1 MTADDLTA
9 PLIRR
14 PKKRRKINLPVSAII
29 AGTLALFFVVFV
41 LWAIVADDR
50 FGGEPMAVVS
60 ADIHVASKPPGM
72 SGAPPPSAEPQTA
85 LNQSAQNH
93 DAAAAAP
100 PSGQGSPAAQGNTTT
115 ITIIDGKTGEHHDVV
130 VPGPANRV
138 VPTEVPAVDPKFVEM
153 TPHGPV
159 PRVAADGTRPA
170 DAFARPVQPLPGKPD
185 APRIALIIGGL
196 GVSANATADAIA
208 KLPEEVTLGFVPYG
222 ADVAAFATR
231 ARTAGHEILLQ
242 VPMEPFDYP
251 DNDPGPQ
258 TLLTTLTPQQN
269 IDRLYTVMGKIQGY
283 VGMTNTMGARF
294 TASEESFSP
303 ILRETAKRG
312 LIFVDD
318 GSNPRSTAG
327 RIAGAG
333 NLPLV
338 HADVVL
344 DAVPTPA
351 EIDRALDRLEMA
363 ARERSFA
370 VGVSSALPVSIEHIA
385 AWAKAAESR
394 GLLLVPVTAVAAKGK
409 QI

>member
-14 PKKRRKINLPVSAII
+14 PKKRRRINLPVSPII
-29 AGTLALFFVVFV
+29 AGTLALFFAVFV
-41 LWAIVADDR
+41 LWAIVADDP
-50 FGGEPMAVVS
+50 FGGEPMAVVP
-60 ADIHVASKPPGM
+60 ADIHVAAKPSGM
-72 SGAPPPSAEPQTA
+72 SGAPPPSAQPQTA
-85 LNQSAQNH
+85 QSQSAQNH
-93 DAAAAAP
+93 DAAAAS
-100 PSGQGSPAAQGNTTT
+100 PSGQGDPAAQGNTTT

-159 PRVAADGTRPA
+159 PRIASDGTRPA
-170 DAFARPVQPLPGKPD
+170 EAFARPVQPLPGKPD

-208 KLPEEVTLGFVPYG
+208 KLPEAVTLGFVPYG

-318 GSNPRSTAG
+318 GSNPRSAAG

-333 NLPLV
+333 NLPFV

-344 DAVPTPA
+344 DAVPTPV

-394 GLLLVPVTAVAAKGK
+394 GLLLVPITAIAAKGK